1 MVILQTV
8 TTQNGIDFWTLT
20 SIIASIVSVI
30 IGGFAIWLSV
40 TFYKLSGK
48 VAEDT
53 KEASKSLGASVQRL
67 ETLFDRLY
75 SDTFGIMKDTVSDM
89 RKHIW
94 PQGYSEEEISR
105 KVEEKASEKI
115 LNIKK
120 DLNDEL
126 SELIKRVGETEEK
139 VDSFKDMSGII
150 EKAITQT
157 RKVENEAQ
165 REVLKTE
172 VLNDILSI
180 VIEDLPLK
188 LGDVLRNRGLR
199 RKYPKSQI
207 IGCIKRYIKD
217 GIIEIEGDI
226 DNMDA
231 VLKSKFNE
239 DDFEEVK

>member
-1 MVILQTV
+1 MIILEV
-8 TTQNGIDFWTLT
+8 TSNGIDFWTLT

-94 PQGYSEEEISR
+94 TKNYSEEEMTV
-105 KVEEKASEKI
+105 KVEEKATEKI
-115 LNIKK
+115 INIKK
-120 DLNDEL
+120 ELNNEL
-126 SELIKRVGETEEK
+126 SELIKRVGATEEK
-139 VDSFKDMSGII
+139 VDSFKDLSGII
-150 EKAITQT
+150 EKAINQT

-165 REVLKTE
+165 REVLQTE
-172 VLNDILSI
+172 VLNDILGI
-180 VIEDLPLK
+180 ILQDLPLRM
-188 LGDVLRNRGLR
+188 GDILHNPRLRK
-199 RKYPKSQI
+199 KYPRSQI
-207 IGCIKRYIKD
+207 INCIKRYKED
-217 GIIEIEGDI
+217 DIIEVEGDV
-226 DNMDA
+226 DNLNSL
-231 VLKSKFNE
+231 VRKKFND